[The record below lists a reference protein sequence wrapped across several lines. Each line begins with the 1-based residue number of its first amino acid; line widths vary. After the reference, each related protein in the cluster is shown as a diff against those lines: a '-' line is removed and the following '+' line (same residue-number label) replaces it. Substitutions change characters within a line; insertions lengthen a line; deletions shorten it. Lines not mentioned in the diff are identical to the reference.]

1 MEFLSHSKIP
11 RYIFGLTSNASDV
24 ALHSAFFKTCGW
36 LLFDV
41 KNDYDCWKELLI
53 SKAKAI
59 ENNSNYITV
68 DVAIITALEDTE
80 LEELLK
86 LNPNNSSFFI
96 DGYKYY
102 FYEITTAKGLRR
114 RIVSAAAEKMGVT
127 WSSQV
132 ATRVIEKFKPKMLL
146 MTGICAGVAGKTT
159 LGDVIIGDPVWDW
172 GAGKIAED
180 ESGKVIFLPDPHQL
194 DLNRKVRESFRAI
207 SQDKAFLQSLVLSW
221 KRNDITVIPQIKI
234 APMACGSSVIATQ
247 ATVADIVEK
256 HRKVTAIEMES
267 YAIMATAASYD
278 IYGAVIKSVCD
289 MGDKHKA
296 DDIQNYCAYTSASV
310 AMNFII
316 NKLDDLI

>member
-1 MEFLSHSKIP
+1 
-11 RYIFGLTSNASDV
+11 
-24 ALHSAFFKTCGW
+24 LHSAFFKTCGW